1 MATKKRKRF
10 VADFET
16 TKTGEGNTH
25 IWAYGVTEVGN
36 TNFFTWGKTL
46 ISSLLFVKKKTR
58 LFIFTI

>member
-16 TKTGEGNTH
+16 TQTGEGNTH

-46 ISSLLFVKKKTR
+46 DQFFAFL
-58 LFIFTI
+58 